1 LAMVDDAAT
10 AARLVTAAAV
20 VVAMQL
26 MSSGKTVVVPVRTV
40 LVLVNTSEMKLAMLV
55 GVDVW
60 KLGAKR

>member
-1 LAMVDDAAT
+1 MVDDAAT